1 MRRRGRAARLLLEEL
16 VQAAVGGIFHAIALQ
31 EGMPMTGPVPER
43 LSIKNAHQN
52 TNSTEMPVQTP
63 DTPTLTVGPDN
74 LRIAINLSLLF
85 LHY

>member
-1 MRRRGRAARLLLEEL
+1 
-16 VQAAVGGIFHAIALQ
+16 
-31 EGMPMTGPVPER
+31 MTGPVPER

-52 TNSTEMPVQTP
+52 TNTTEMPSQTP
-63 DTPTLTVGPDN
+63 DTPTLTFGPDN